1 MTNYLRKPTGLF
13 WIISSMALVWNLMGV
28 FNYLTQAFMTNE
40 VLASLPKDQ
49 QLLYEDVPAWV
60 TAAFATAVFS
70 GTLGALLLLLKK
82 KIASTFFILSF
93 IGIII
98 QMTYG
103 LLISENTNGYGPMGL
118 IMPLMIIAIG
128 GYLIWYSKKAAE
140 HRWLS

>member
-40 VLASLPKDQ
+40 VLASLPEDQ
-49 QLLYEDVPAWV
+49 QLLYEDVPSWV

-70 GTLGALLLLLKK
+70 GTLGAILLLLKK
-82 KIASTFFILSF
+82 KVASNFFILSF
-93 IGIII
+93 VGIII

>member
-40 VLASLPKDQ
+40 VLASLPEDQ
-49 QLLYEDVPAWV
+49 QLLYEDDPAWV

-70 GTLGALLLLLKK
+70 GTLGAILLLLKK
-82 KIASTFFILSF
+82 KVASNFFILSF
-93 IGIII
+93 VGIII

-103 LLISENTNGYGPMGL
+103 LMISENTNSYGPLGL
-118 IMPLMIIAIG
+118 LMPLMIIAIG

>member
-13 WIISSMALVWNLMGV
+13 WVISSMALVWNLMGV

-40 VLASLPKDQ
+40 VLATLPKDQ

-70 GTLGALLLLLKK
+70 GTVGALLLLLKK
-82 KIASTFFILSF
+82 KNASILFILSF
-93 IGIII
+93 VGIII

-103 LLISENTNGYGPMGL
+103 LLINENTDSYGPLGL
-118 IMPLMIIAIG
+118 LMPLMIIVVGA
-128 GYLIWYSKKAAE
+128 YLIWYSKKASE
-140 HRWLS
+140 NRWLS

>member
-40 VLASLPKDQ
+40 VLASLPEDQ

-70 GTLGALLLLLKK
+70 GTLGAILLLLKK
-82 KIASTFFILSF
+82 KVASNFFILSF
-93 IGIII
+93 VGIII

-103 LLISENTNGYGPMGL
+103 LMISENTNSYGPLGL
-118 IMPLMIIAIG
+118 LMPLMIIAIG

>member
-40 VLASLPKDQ
+40 VLASLPEDQ

-70 GTLGALLLLLKK
+70 GTLGAILLLLKK
-82 KIASTFFILSF
+82 KVASNFFILSF
-93 IGIII
+93 VGIII
-98 QMTYG
+98 QMTYC

>member
-40 VLASLPKDQ
+40 VLASLPEDQ

-70 GTLGALLLLLKK
+70 GTLGAILLLLKK
-82 KIASTFFILSF
+82 KVASTFFILSF
-93 IGIII
+93 VGIII

-103 LLISENTNGYGPMGL
+103 LMISENTNSYGPLGL
-118 IMPLMIIAIG
+118 LMPLMIIAIG
-128 GYLIWYSKKAAE
+128 GYLIWYSKKATE

>member
-70 GTLGALLLLLKK
+70 GTLGAILLLLKK
-82 KIASTFFILSF
+82 KVASNFFILSF
-93 IGIII
+93 VGIII

-103 LLISENTNGYGPMGL
+103 LLISENTNGYGPLGL

>member
-40 VLASLPKDQ
+40 VLATLPKDQ

-70 GTLGALLLLLKK
+70 GTVGALLLLLKK
-82 KIASTFFILSF
+82 KNASIFFIL
-93 IGIII
+93 
-98 QMTYG
+98 
-103 LLISENTNGYGPMGL
+103 
-118 IMPLMIIAIG
+118 
-128 GYLIWYSKKAAE
+128 
-140 HRWLS
+140 

>member
-93 IGIII
+93 VGIII

-103 LLISENTNGYGPMGL
+103 LLISENTNGYGPLGL

>member
-13 WIISSMALVWNLMGV
+13 WIISSMALVWNIMGV
-28 FNYLTQAFMTNE
+28 FNYLTQAFMTDA

-49 QLLYEDVPAWV
+49 QLMYQDVPAWA

-70 GTLGALLLLLKK
+70 GTFGALLLLLKK
-82 KIASTFFILSF
+82 KIASTFFIISF

-98 QMTYG
+98 QMSYG
-103 LLISENTNGYGPMGL
+103 LLINENTDSYGPMGL
-118 IMPLMIIAIG
+118 LMPFMIIAIG
-128 GYLIWYSKKAAE
+128 GYLIWYTKKANQ

>member
-40 VLASLPKDQ
+40 VLASLPEDQ

-70 GTLGALLLLLKK
+70 GTLGAILLLLKK
-82 KIASTFFILSF
+82 KVASNFFILSF
-93 IGIII
+93 VGIII

-103 LLISENTNGYGPMGL
+103 LMISENTNSYGPLGL
-118 IMPLMIIAIG
+118 LMPLMIIAIG
-128 GYLIWYSKKAAE
+128 GYLIWYSKKATE

>member
-40 VLASLPKDQ
+40 VLASLPEDQ

-82 KIASTFFILSF
+82 KKASTFFILSF
-93 IGIII
+93 VGIII

-103 LLISENTNGYGPMGL
+103 LLISENTNGYGPLGL

>member
-82 KIASTFFILSF
+82 KIASTIFILSF

-103 LLISENTNGYGPMGL
+103 LLISENTNGYGPLGL

>member
-1 MTNYLRKPTGLF
+1 
-13 WIISSMALVWNLMGV
+13 MALVWNLMGV

-40 VLASLPKDQ
+40 VLASLPEDQ

-70 GTLGALLLLLKK
+70 GTLGAILLLLKK
-82 KIASTFFILSF
+82 KVASTFFILSF
-93 IGIII
+93 VGIII

-103 LLISENTNGYGPMGL
+103 LMISENTNSYGPLGL
-118 IMPLMIIAIG
+118 LMPLMIIAIG
-128 GYLIWYSKKAAE
+128 GYLIWYSKKATE

>member
-1 MTNYLRKPTGLF
+1 MTNYLRKPSNLF
-13 WIISSMALVWNLMGV
+13 WVISVMALVWNLMGV

-49 QLLYEDVPAWV
+49 QLLYEEVPALV
-60 TAAFATAVFS
+60 TAAFAVAVFF

-82 KIASTFFILSF
+82 KVSSTFFILSF
-93 IGIII
+93 VGIIV

-103 LLISENTNGYGPMGL
+103 LLISENTDSYGPLGL
-118 IMPLMIIAIG
+118 VMPLMIIAIG

-140 HRWLS
+140 NRWIS